1 MIGFDGI
8 ILYFLTQ
15 IRMNVV
21 SDSLYAETGIKI
33 LEGEFFFF
41 TNSATTAG
49 IHPASRRCQPLDGA
63 LIFTS
68 EKRLFDAV
76 VDKIPGETLIRATL
90 SVDVEIRVYS
100 YRFKG
105 LGPVAAVGMGQ

>member
-21 SDSLYAETGIKI
+21 SDSLYAETGTKI
-33 LEGEFFFF
+33 LEGEFVSP
-41 TNSATTAG
+41 TDPADTAG
-49 IHPASRRCQPLDGA
+49 FHLTIRCRQPLHGA
-63 LIFTS
+63 LILTL

-76 VDKIPGETLIRATL
+76 VYKIPGETLIGATL

-105 LGPVAAVGMGQ
+105 LGPVAPVGMGQ